1 LITSNDG
8 NSKLFDVT
16 KDPEWNEN
24 VEVDNPDICKE
35 LFQKIEMDV
44 KGNLLT
50 ALEYMTFDQLKDSY
64 HMKKLEDT
72 SQ

>member
-1 LITSNDG
+1 MITSNDG

-24 VEVDNPDICKE
+24 VAVDNPDICKE

-50 ALEYMTFDQLKDSY
+50 ALECMTFDQLKDWY